1 MREIEFVVPDQYDGV
16 TLKGF
21 LRSYVC
27 LSARQTAK
35 LKRQY
40 NGITRNGNK
49 VIAPN
54 LLKAGD
60 CIQLSF
66 PDDEKIPEPVPC
78 NVPVVYE
85 DEDLLIVDKPAFMP
99 MYPCPGHDCD
109 SLANAVAFHQTV
121 IEEKYAFRPVHRL
134 DRDTTGLVLVAKNPF
149 SAEKLA
155 GSVRKTYF
163 AVCEGVLKGSGMIDR
178 PIGLKP
184 GHTIQRAIISTGIP
198 AVTRWRA
205 VRLMNGLSLIAVR
218 LKTGRTHQIRV
229 HFSSMGHP
237 LTGDDMYG
245 GSLDLIPRQALHCT
259 EIRFR
264 HPVTGKTMCFRS
276 ELPDDMRAL
285 CIKN

>member
-21 LRSYVC
+21 LRSCVR
-27 LSARQTAK
+27 LSARQSAK
-35 LKRQY
+35 LKRQ
-40 NGITRNGNK
+40 NGITRNGIK
-49 VIAPN
+49 VIAPD

-60 CIQLSF
+60 CILLRF
-66 PDDEKIPEPVPC
+66 PEDEKIPEPVSC

-85 DEDLLIVDKPAFMP
+85 DEDLLIADKPAFMP

-121 IEEKYAFRPVHRL
+121 IKEKYAFRPVYRL

-149 SAEKLA
+149 SAEKLS

-163 AVCEGVLKGSGMIDR
+163 AVCEGVLKGSGIIDR

-184 GHTIQRAIISTGIP
+184 GHTIQRAVISDGIP

-205 VRLMNGLSLIAVR
+205 VRLMNGFSLVAVR

-237 LTGDDMYG
+237 LAGDDMYG
-245 GSLDLIPRQALHCT
+245 GSLDVISRQALHCA

-276 ELPDDMRAL
+276 ELPNDMQAL